1 MRKIWG
7 VALVM
12 ALGCNGGKNET
23 MTDGGTGETTG
34 GTTEGT
40 TNPTSTTNP
49 TTSVSTT
56 DNSGTVG
63 ETMGQTETSSP
74 TEASGVTAA
83 TDPSTTASMTT
94 AMTSGTTGETTMG
107 DTTMGGPN
115 GMVED
120 DCMAACVVFTECMLG
135 PDPEMCVP
143 SCVDDLG
150 GSRGE
155 CLTATEEYLACIGTM
170 TCEQA
175 QAFIEMQDPGPCAG
189 ALQSVGMACQGGGDC
204 VVGTDVNPQ
213 GTACSWTYECVDE
226 PTLEMQCDKNE
237 CICLIDGMQ
246 AGEPCPSDTI
256 CKMPDGLD
264 AKAQDCCGFPP

>member
-40 TNPTSTTNP
+40 TNPTSTTSP
-49 TTSVSTT
+49 TSTISTT
-56 DNSGTVG
+56 DNSGTMG
-63 ETMGQTETSSP
+63 ETMGQTTTSP
-74 TEASGVTAA
+74 TTTETPGTTAD
-83 TDPSTTASMTT
+83 TDPSTTTSMTT
-94 AMTSGTTGETTMG
+94 TSGTTGETTMG
-107 DTTMGGPN
+107 GPN
-115 GMVED
+115 GMIED

-143 SCVDDLG
+143 SCIDDLG

-226 PTLEMQCDKNE
+226 PPLEMQCDKNE

-246 AGEPCPSDTI
+246 AGEPCPADMI